1 MQDPILTPEQSRRAR
16 REFGLSQA
24 DVATVISVN
33 RVYIS
38 DFENGGTNRLTKGQ
52 QRKLVALYLEKL
64 EEARANG
71 EEIDLELFDP
81 DAEQTPKATPTL
93 TDLDNREDL
102 TRALLCVRH
111 FSLSPALDG
120 DQITTALARMD
131 ENDATIRA
139 LMDKPA
145 EPGLFSD
152 WNDVTES
159 RLQEVFGLLAENF
172 LLFRHLQG
180 RALVPLAN
188 MTEGVDYREV
198 KTIGDLMATLLS
210 GSLRD
215 MGAALTPKATPA
227 EAAAEPE
234 AQQPMRAGLLIEGEA
249 A

>member
-1 MQDPILTPEQSRRAR
+1 MAITNTPAPLFTAADFVAALQTVRTNVAEVAREVGINRQYLSEFRAGSRNLQPELLQRL
-16 REFGLSQA
+16 REHFEAKGLAFDESGQGDEPDSPPA
-24 DVATVISVN
+24 PAT
-33 RVYIS
+33 
-38 DFENGGTNRLTKGQ
+38 L
-52 QRKLVALYLEKL
+52 A
-64 EEARANG
+64 
-71 EEIDLELFDP
+71 
-81 DAEQTPKATPTL
+81 
-93 TDLDNREDL
+93 DLDNREDL

-120 DQITTALARMD
+120 EQIAAALARMD

-145 EPGLFSD
+145 EPGLFSE

-210 GSLRD
+210 GSLHD
-215 MGAALTPKATPA
+215 MGAALTPKSATA
-227 EAAAEPE
+227 DKAAEPE
-234 AQQPMRAGLLIEGEA
+234 APAKRVGMLIEGEA

>member
-1 MQDPILTPEQSRRAR
+1 MQSPILTPDQSRKAR

-24 DVATVISVN
+24 DVATVIGVN

-52 QRKLVALYLEKL
+52 QRKLASLYLEKL
-64 EEARANG
+64 ETARANG
-71 EEIDLELFDP
+71 EEIDLDLQDP
-81 DAEQTPKATPTL
+81 EAEQATPAPATL
-93 TDLDNREDL
+93 ADLDNREDL

-120 DQITTALARMD
+120 EQIAAALGRMD

-145 EPGLFSD
+145 EPGLFSE

-188 MTEGVDYREV
+188 MTEGVDTREV

-215 MGAALTPKATPA
+215 MGAALTPKAAPA
-227 EAAAEPE
+227 DAAAEPE
-234 AQQPMRAGLLIEGEA
+234 ATPKRVGLLIEGEA

>member
-1 MQDPILTPEQSRRAR
+1 MAITNTPAPLFTAADFAAALQTVRTNVAEVAREVGINRQYLSEFRAGSRNLQPELLQRL
-16 REFGLSQA
+16 REHFEAKGLAFDESGQGDEPA
-24 DVATVISVN
+24 SPPAPAT
-33 RVYIS
+33 
-38 DFENGGTNRLTKGQ
+38 L
-52 QRKLVALYLEKL
+52 A
-64 EEARANG
+64 
-71 EEIDLELFDP
+71 
-81 DAEQTPKATPTL
+81 
-93 TDLDNREDL
+93 DLDNREDL

-120 DQITTALARMD
+120 EQIAAALARMD
-131 ENDATIRA
+131 ENDTTIRA

-145 EPGLFSD
+145 EPGLFSE

-159 RLQEVFGLLAENF
+159 HLQEVFGLLAENF

-198 KTIGDLMATLLS
+198 KTIGDLMTTLLS

-215 MGAALTPKATPA
+215 MGAALTPKAPA
-227 EAAAEPE
+227 AEEAAAPE
-234 AQQPMRAGLLIEGEA
+234 AQTKRVGLLIEGEA

>member
-1 MQDPILTPEQSRRAR
+1 MAVIKPTKPSAPLTAADFAAALQAMRTNVAEVAREVGINRQYLSEFRAGSRNLQPELLQRL
-16 REFGLSQA
+16 REHFEAKGIAFDDSDQGDEAASQPAPATLA
-24 DVATVISVN
+24 DM
-33 RVYIS
+33 
-38 DFENGGTNRLTKGQ
+38 
-52 QRKLVALYLEKL
+52 
-64 EEARANG
+64 
-71 EEIDLELFDP
+71 
-81 DAEQTPKATPTL
+81 
-93 TDLDNREDL
+93 DNREDL

-120 DQITTALARMD
+120 EQIAAALARMD

-145 EPGLFSD
+145 EPGLFSE

-180 RALVPLAN
+180 RALVPLVN

-215 MGAALTPKATPA
+215 MGATLTPKAAPV
-227 EAAAEPE
+227 EEAAEPD
-234 AQQPMRAGLLIEGEA
+234 AQTKPVSLLIEGEA